1 MKNILV
7 TGNLGYIGSVLTD
20 YLIIRGY
27 NVIGY
32 DCGFFKN
39 CKIKKTNKIKN
50 QIIKDIRDISEQ
62 DLKNIDCIV
71 HLAALSNDP
80 LGQFDKK
87 ITYDINYYATI
98 KLAKLAKKNNIKKF
112 IFISTQ
118 SIYGISKKTKELR
131 EHDFKNP
138 ITAYARSKWLAE
150 KRLSKIFDRNFQGII
165 LRPATVFGP
174 SPRFRSDIILNNF
187 VGWAYNKKIIKI
199 FSDGSPFRPILYI
212 KDLCNLII
220 EIIKKDIKRISGEA
234 FNVGLYKANYSVLE
248 LAKKVKSL
256 SKKNIKI
263 IIKNNAGNDQ
273 RTYKVSFLKIKNF
286 FLTKML
292 NHKIIS
298 EGIKELFVFYKK
310 NKINY
315 YKFSGPLT
323 VRLEKLKFLKKK
335 NIINK
340 NLRFVK

>member
-20 YLIIRGY
+20 LLISADY
-27 NVIGY
+27 SVTGY

-39 CKIKKTNKIKN
+39 CKIKKTKQIKH
-50 QIIKDIRDISEQ
+50 QIVKDIRDITEQ
-62 DLKNIDCIV
+62 DLKNIECIV

-118 SIYGISKKTKELR
+118 SIYGISKKRGELK

-150 KRLSKIFDRNFQGII
+150 KHLNKIFDINFQGII

-187 VGWAYNKKIIKI
+187 VGWAYNKKVIKI

-220 EIIKKDIKRISGEA
+220 EIIKKDISKISGEA
-234 FNVGLYKANYSVLE
+234 YNVGVYKANYSVLE
-248 LAKKVKSL
+248 LAKKVQNLS
-256 SKKNIKI
+256 SKKIRI
-263 IIKNNAGNDQ
+263 VIKNNAGSDQ
-273 RTYKVSFLKIKNF
+273 RTYQVSFLKMKNY
-286 FLTKML
+286 FLTKMQ
-292 NHKIIS
+292 NHNIIS
-298 EGIKELFVFYKK
+298 KGIKELFFFYKK

-315 YKFSGPLT
+315 SKFSGPLT
-323 VRLEKLKFLKKK
+323 VRLEKLKVLKKR
-335 NIINK
+335 NRVDK
-340 NLRFVK
+340 NLRLIK

>member
-1 MKNILV
+1 M
-7 TGNLGYIGSVLTD
+7 
-20 YLIIRGY
+20 
-27 NVIGY
+27 
-32 DCGFFKN
+32 
-39 CKIKKTNKIKN
+39 
-50 QIIKDIRDISEQ
+50 
-62 DLKNIDCIV
+62 
-71 HLAALSNDP
+71 
-80 LGQFDKK
+80 
-87 ITYDINYYATI
+87 
-98 KLAKLAKKNNIKKF
+98 
-112 IFISTQ
+112 
-118 SIYGISKKTKELR
+118 
-131 EHDFKNP
+131 
-138 ITAYARSKWLAE
+138 
-150 KRLSKIFDRNFQGII
+150 
-165 LRPATVFGP
+165 
-174 SPRFRSDIILNNF
+174 
-187 VGWAYNKKIIKI
+187 
-199 FSDGSPFRPILYI
+199 
-212 KDLCNLII
+212 
-220 EIIKKDIKRISGEA
+220 
-234 FNVGLYKANYSVLE
+234 YKANYSVLE